1 MTYDIAIIGAGC
13 AGLSLAYQISKSNT
27 DKKIVIIDSKTEFQ
41 NDRTWSFWKTSEHD
55 FEDCLEKQ
63 WFQFEI
69 KNKNETK
76 IFNQNQYPY
85 QTINSLK
92 FYQKIK
98 NNLTENFN
106 LKLGFQIKEV
116 KKNSNIFEIKNN
128 NEMINS
134 KLIFDSRVPKIKA
147 GNLYQHF
154 YGTIIETR
162 ENYFDENKLTL
173 MDFKQSER
181 GVHFFYILPFKNNL
195 ALIETTWLSNLEHLN
210 KQSYVD
216 ELNQYIENDLGIK
229 NFNIVR
235 EEIGA
240 IPMFRRVSKNELG
253 YYDIGIRGNI
263 NRMSTGYAFPY
274 IQAHSKIIAKS
285 LNQLNFKKPISAKY
299 EFLDQLFVKVLK
311 NNISQ
316 MPDIFFKLFDQNNQ
330 ESVIKFLSS
339 KGNWLDD
346 IKVISKMPKL
356 LFLKNLLN

>member
-1 MTYDIAIIGAGC
+1 MIYDIAIIGAGC

-63 WFQFEI
+63 WFQFEV

-76 IFNQNQYPY
+76 IFNQDQYPY

-98 NNLTENFN
+98 NNLTENFD
-106 LKLGFQIKEV
+106 LKLGFQITDVE
-116 KKNSNIFEIKNN
+116 KNSNIFEIKNH

-134 KLIFDSRVPKIKA
+134 KLIFDSRVPETIT

-154 YGTIIETR
+154 YGITIET
-162 ENYFDENKLTL
+162 EQNYFDENKLTL
-173 MDFKQSER
+173 MDFKQSEH
-181 GVHFFYILPFKNNL
+181 GVHFYYILPFKNNQ

-240 IPMFRRVSKNELG
+240 IPMFRRVSKNETG

-274 IQAHSKIIAKS
+274 IQEHSRIIAKH

-316 MPDIFFKLFDQNNQ
+316 MPDIFFKLVDQNNQ
-330 ESVIKFLSS
+330 ENVIKFLSS
-339 KGNWLDD
+339 EGNWLND
-346 IKVISKMPKL
+346 IQVISKMPKL
-356 LFLKNLLN
+356 LFLKNLLS